1 MAVTVCSLGQ
11 SEKFSILTVK
21 PPKPIR
27 FSATEEIA
35 VSDALFVFGA
45 HCHRWVS
52 LKHGVDRKEQSLR
65 ASFPCR
71 SYDLFQRVRIL
82 QSERSRL
89 CPAQCCHTASA
100 AQCLTDIMAECS
112 NVCSLGAVDIQNPVL
127 SFSSNKLKTV
137 NRDLSRS
144 SFHCLPPSGQLV
156 KPFSVHLDGGVHG
169 RSLHDLP
176 LEAQKCLFQFGLCYF
191 WKRRSACSSSD
202 CVTST
207 SRCCNTVPVMSCVSV
222 SSPSLSAAR

>member
-1 MAVTVCSLGQ
+1 
-11 SEKFSILTVK
+11 
-21 PPKPIR
+21 
-27 FSATEEIA
+27 
-35 VSDALFVFGA
+35 
-45 HCHRWVS
+45 
-52 LKHGVDRKEQSLR
+52 
-65 ASFPCR
+65 
-71 SYDLFQRVRIL
+71 
-82 QSERSRL
+82 
-89 CPAQCCHTASA
+89 
-100 AQCLTDIMAECS
+100 MAECS

-191 WKRRSACSSSD
+191 NFSLLQYCSCNVLGIRLKPEPQCGPIALCIRFRKFLDLGSALVYLLGGKKDFAAAVLQAHREYDGLSKGLRTD
-202 CVTST
+202 AGTH
-207 SRCCNTVPVMSCVSV
+207 M
-222 SSPSLSAAR
+222 PSGLSGICIIPQAALRKEKIFKYIREHENRH